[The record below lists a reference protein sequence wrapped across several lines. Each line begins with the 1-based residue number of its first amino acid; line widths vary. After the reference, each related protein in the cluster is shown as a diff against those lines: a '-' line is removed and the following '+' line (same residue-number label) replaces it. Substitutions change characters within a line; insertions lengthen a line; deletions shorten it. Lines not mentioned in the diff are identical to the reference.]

1 MAKKATIRFYRGNA
15 VGLPVLL
22 EGEPGLAKDTGELY
36 IGTAAGNKRVL
47 TTDDMEKRNPK
58 QAVIAAS
65 TANIDL
71 TTGGL
76 LTIDGVTLTAGAR
89 VLVKDQTDQT
99 QNGIYIAAAG
109 AWTRAVDANT
119 AEKLDSAYVY
129 VTKGTDNKDKAFL
142 QITDDIV
149 LGTSLLIWTVAANDV
164 DGGDW

>member
-22 EGEPGLAKDTGELY
+22 EGEPALAKDTQELY
-36 IGTAAGNKRVL
+36 VGTSAGNKRIL

-58 QAVIAAS
+58 QGVIAAS

-76 LTIDGVTLTAGAR
+76 LTLDGVTLPAGAR
-89 VLVKDQTDQT
+89 VLVKDQTDPK

-109 AWTRAVDANT
+109 AWTRAADANT
-119 AEKLDSAYVY
+119 AEKLQDAYVY
-129 VTKGTDNKDKAFL
+129 VSKGTDNKDKAFL

-149 LGTSLLIWTVAANDV
+149 LGTSDIVWTVAANDV